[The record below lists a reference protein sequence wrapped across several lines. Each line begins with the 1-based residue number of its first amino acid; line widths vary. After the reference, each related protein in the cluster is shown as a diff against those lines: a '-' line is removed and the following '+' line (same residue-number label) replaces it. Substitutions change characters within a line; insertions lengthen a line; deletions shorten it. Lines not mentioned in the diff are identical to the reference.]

1 MELYNMKDEEYKN
14 YIKGLC
20 IANIPIDFY
29 GLKINHIKV
38 LDIFNMGEDEYKKII
53 YPMTLT
59 KEVLLKDTNIDV
71 NLLDLLTSDIYYDSL
86 VKCLCMILDLKKEDI
101 GVVSLDGL
109 HNEIIINKF
118 GVFITGGMFDQ
129 LKDIVL
135 FINCLKETKIEDIED
150 NSKTKE
156 LTYEQIMKIKDRR
169 ERDYQ
174 LAIYKRNKK
183 DNKKQNNIFSLYNL
197 YNYVSHFYGKFDY
210 EKALNLNIY
219 QLYNTY
225 NVLIKTEKYNSDM
238 GLLSSGMISASDI
251 KKIDNRW
258 FSERIVEE

>member
-1 MELYNMKDEEYKN
+1 MELYNMKDEEYKK

-38 LDIFNMGEDEYKKII
+38 LDIFNMGEDEYKRTI
-53 YPMTLT
+53 YPMTLS
-59 KEVLLKDTNIDV
+59 KEVLLKNTNIDV

-118 GVFITGGMFDQ
+118 GVFITGHMFDQ

-135 FINCLKETKIEDIED
+135 FINCLRGLTLEDLEDKHFKSSNNEYNERLAVFYKGKEEYD
-150 NSKTKE
+150 KTKE
-156 LTYEQIMKIKDRR
+156 NEDQNEIFNLCNFLIHIQSKI
-169 ERDYQ
+169 DYKNV
-174 LAIYKRNKK
+174 L
-183 DNKKQNNIFSLYNL
+183 D
-197 YNYVSHFYGKFDY
+197 
-210 EKALNLNIY
+210 LNIY
-219 QLYNTY
+219 QF
-225 NVLIKTEKYNSDM
+225 YNSIQVLNYKEDYNFTRDIY
-238 GLLSSGMISASDI
+238 SSGQISLKGVDI
-251 KKIDNRW
+251 PKFYKIIKENKK
-258 FSERIVEE
+258 